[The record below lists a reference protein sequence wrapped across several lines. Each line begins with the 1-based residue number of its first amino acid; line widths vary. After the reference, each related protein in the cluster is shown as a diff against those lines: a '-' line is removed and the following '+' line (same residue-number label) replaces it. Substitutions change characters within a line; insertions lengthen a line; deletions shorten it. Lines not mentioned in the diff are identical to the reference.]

1 MELSDTNTS
10 YLVHALLIRSYFKWA
25 ILLAIFIC
33 HHPSSFSSLIISSPC
48 SLTSC
53 LLSQFTLLEAEDQR
67 TGRVR
72 GFGISSQFP
81 PSLNTAD
88 VAASLYNCN
97 FSSHWALVIAFPP
110 LALQSNGWEWLLTV
124 ISLSILQDPFF
135 TPLTP

>member
-1 MELSDTNTS
+1 MTVGDYNLDPRRVLEPEFGRPSLFAG
-10 YLVHALLIRSYFKWA
+10 LGHPKW
-25 ILLAIFIC
+25 I
-33 HHPSSFSSLIISSPC
+33 
-48 SLTSC
+48 
-53 LLSQFTLLEAEDQR
+53 DQR